1 MRTINLYDSRKERVM
16 ESIYVF
22 SSGNLKRKDN
32 TIVLETDDGKK
43 HIPVENVSEI
53 RIFGEINLNKRLLE
67 FLTKKGIL
75 IHFYNHEGYY
85 VGTYYPRNSNW
96 TGITFI
102 KQVEHYLDER
112 KRITIAKKIVEGS
125 IKNMIAILKYYQARE
140 RNLEDKIELL
150 NKQKENLTKF
160 DTISQIMGIE
170 GNARELYY
178 SSFNEII
185 NQEDFHFHKR
195 EKRPPT
201 NYINTMISF
210 GNSLLYTTVL
220 SEIFKTH
227 LDPRVG
233 YLHESNQRRFSLNL
247 DISEIFKPIIV
258 DRVIF
263 KLINRNQIDKKHFS
277 TIVGGIK
284 LNETGKKIF
293 VKEFENTLKTTTYH
307 QRLKRKVSYRTL
319 LRLEAYKLEKHIL
332 GMSEY
337 IPYKHKY

>member
-1 MRTINLYDSRKERVM
+1 M
-16 ESIYVF
+16 ESIYIF
-22 SSGNLKRKDN
+22 SSGSLRRKN
-32 TIVLETDDGKK
+32 NSIVFESNERKK

-53 RIFGEINLNKRLLE
+53 RIFGEVSLNKRLLE

-102 KQVEHYLDER
+102 KQVEYYLDEK
-112 KRITIAKKIVEGS
+112 KREIIAKKFVEGA
-125 IKNMIAILKYYQARE
+125 IQNMLAILKYYQKRGK
-140 RNLEDKIELL
+140 NLESRIKLL
-150 NKQKENLTKF
+150 IKQKETLNGF
-160 DTISQIMGIE
+160 NAISQLMGIE
-170 GNARELYY
+170 GNAREIYY
-178 SSFNEII
+178 SAFNEII
-185 NQEDFHFHKR
+185 NREDFHFQKR

-201 NYINTMISF
+201 NYMNTMISF
-210 GNSLLYTTVL
+210 GNSLLYTTIL

-263 KLINRNQIDKKHFS
+263 KLVNRNQINKTHFS
-277 TIVGGIK
+277 QIVGGIK
-284 LNETGKKIF
+284 LSETGKKIF
-293 VKEFENTLKTTTYH
+293 IREFENTLKTTIYH
-307 QRLKRKVSYRTL
+307 QKLRRNVSYRTL
-319 LRLEAYKLEKHIL
+319 LRLEVYKLEKHIL
-332 GMSEY
+332 GISEY
-337 IPYKHKY
+337 VPYKHKY